1 MDELT
6 KAEFLADFFCS
17 NLAKEVYKSLGHLTD
32 YQDVVSSLAHFAE
45 KLWFEIE
52 QAQKESEDDTDY

>member
-17 NLAKEVYKSLGHLTD
+17 PLGKEVYKSLSHLD
-32 YQDVVSSLAHFAE
+32 NYDDVVSCITHFAE
-45 KLWFEIE
+45 KLWFQIE
-52 QAQKESEDDTDY
+52 QAHKESEDDTDY